1 MSSNDNNIILLYVRL
16 SMLQQHDKVLRY
28 VKYRMLLVVISMIII
43 FYLATSRAIIIAL
56 SSGKEVL
63 N

>member
-1 MSSNDNNIILLYVRL
+1 MSSNDNNIISLYVRL
-16 SMLQQHDKVLRY
+16 SMLQQHDKVRC
-28 VKYRMLLVVISMIII
+28 VKYVSSIKII
-43 FYLATSRAIIIAL
+43 FHLATSRAIIIAL